1 MSGSVTAVIPAR
13 LGSTRLPEK
22 PLLRQTGKF
31 LIQHVYEQAAQ
42 AARIGRVIVATDSEK
57 ILAAVRSFGGEAEM
71 TSGSHRT
78 GTDRVA
84 EVAERLGLD
93 GVVNVQGDEPQLDP
107 FDLDQVAASVLENAA
122 EIATLAVPM
131 ADASAWTDPHTVK
144 VVVNSAGRAVYF
156 SRSPIPWAASF
167 EQARA
172 AGIVYKHAGVYGYPR
187 EVLRRFTSLEQAP
200 LEMLEKLEQLRAM
213 HHGIP
218 IRVLEA
224 RSDSI
229 GIDTIEDYH
238 RFAEEL
244 ARQARTSS

>member
-1 MSGSVTAVIPAR
+1 MSGSITAVIPAR

-22 PLLRQTGKF
+22 PLLRKTGKF

-42 AARIGRVIVATDSEK
+42 ARRIERVIVATDSEK
-57 ILAAVRSFGGEAEM
+57 ILEAVRSFGGEAEM
-71 TSGSHRT
+71 TSAEHKT

-84 EVAERLGLD
+84 EVARRLDLD

-107 FDLDQVAASVLENAA
+107 FDLDQVAASVLENDS
-122 EIATLAVPM
+122 EIATLAVPI
-131 ADASAWTDPHTVK
+131 ADAGQWADPHTVK
-144 VVVNSAGRAVYF
+144 VVVDGAFLALYF
-156 SRSPIPWAASF
+156 SRAPIPWAASF
-167 EQARA
+167 DQAKE
-172 AGIVYKHAGVYGYPR
+172 AGIVYKHTGVYGYPR
-187 EVLRRFTSLEQAP
+187 EVLRRFTSLERAP
-200 LEMLEKLEQLRAM
+200 LEELERLEQLRAL

-218 IRVLEA
+218 IRVLKA

-229 GIDTIEDYH
+229 GIDTIEDYQ